1 MYTLKYHEII
11 NLNVQEILK
20 MKHEQLKE
28 IDDYVKNN
36 DCDEKILEIERQ
48 CKEEINSNFYVEI
61 NLKEISIDQV
71 KDQDFIHLFKI
82 ADEINLNFQ
91 IFVSGCEYKSG
102 EERDWIDLLFK
113 DSTIE
118 RFKELNEILINNKR
132 NPLLFI
138 EEDITSSKK

>member
-11 NLNVQEILK
+11 NLNVREILK
-20 MKHEQLKE
+20 MKQEQLKE

-71 KDQDFIHLFKI
+71 KDQDFIHLFEI

-91 IFVSGCEYKSG
+91 IFVSGCEYKNG
-102 EERDWIDLLFK
+102 EE
-113 DSTIE
+113 
-118 RFKELNEILINNKR
+118 KELCKEDDEFIDNKG
-132 NPLLFI
+132 NC
-138 EEDITSSKK
+138 DKKMWKK